1 MIIPFINGYKLSRAN
16 EMLLGVLLPLAML
29 MVYEVFKRK
38 RTTSKDYDSYLL
50 YKTAKKMQLLQ

>member
-16 EMLLGVLLPLAML
+16 EMLLGVLLPLAL